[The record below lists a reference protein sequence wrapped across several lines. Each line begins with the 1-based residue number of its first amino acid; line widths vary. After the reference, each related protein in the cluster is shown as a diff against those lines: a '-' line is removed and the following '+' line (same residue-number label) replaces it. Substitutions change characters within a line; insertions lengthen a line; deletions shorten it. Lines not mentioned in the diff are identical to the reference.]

1 MGYRY
6 SLAVRTTNVTT
17 GNATVEMIAGAT
29 QGFRLL
35 ELGISLGVSTLST
48 YGLGVPAA
56 KGITP
61 TSPVTMLTEGSV
73 SGSGAANAPTTAL
86 AWGTGPT
93 VPAAF
98 FRRFTITGG
107 FSQFMWTPGL
117 VVPANTTLVLWNL
130 STTQVADVYM
140 VVEY

>member
-1 MGYRY
+1 MGARY

-29 QGFRLL
+29 QGFRLI
-35 ELGISLGVSTLST
+35 EVSVTLGVATLST
-48 YGLGVPAA
+48 FGIGVPAA

-61 TSPVTMLTEGSV
+61 TTPVTMLAEGSV
-73 SGSGAANAPTTAL
+73 SGSGAANAPTVAL

-98 FRRFTITGG
+98 FRRFTLTG
-107 FSQFMWTPGL
+107 SQVILPFFPGL

-130 STTQVADVYM
+130 TTNQVADVYM